1 MAVCHLVCRQNEA
14 APHGVVA
21 DSAHAKGAE
30 QPEAAKPPGF
40 NAMDILKREERK
52 KEVLAFRAALEESI
66 PLEMASSV
74 PLPKSRSQFMDLAG
88 AAAPA
93 IAAEEPPME
102 WFFNKPREGW
112 RNDALDP
119 SKGLPQAQKAKVG
132 ANPAASFAP
141 PRATHGG
148 GDGGGGD
155 DDDDDGRAESWAD
168 RTAAQKFRGTRS
180 RPPSAPQAISTER
193 SARTSQQALATLSHV
208 ELQVVHPCAPPR
220 AASSTPIRRAESHAS
235 CDGFTGRRRPSL
247 KTPSLKFKCSRS
259 SSNASC

>member
-1 MAVCHLVCRQNEA
+1 M
-14 APHGVVA
+14 
-21 DSAHAKGAE
+21 
-30 QPEAAKPPGF
+30 
-40 NAMDILKREERK
+40 
-52 KEVLAFRAALEESI
+52 LAFRAALEESI

-119 SKGLPQAQKAKVG
+119 SQGLPQAQNAKVG
-132 ANPAASFAP
+132 AKPAASSASP
-141 PRATHGG
+141 GATHGG
-148 GDGGGGD
+148 SDDGGG

-168 RTAAQKFRGTRS
+168 RTAAQKFRGARS

-193 SARTSQQALATLSHV
+193 STRTSQQALATLSHV
-208 ELQVVHPCAPPR
+208 ELQVVHRVRRLALHPR
-220 AASSTPIRRAESHAS
+220 LLSVALNRTHPAMV
-235 CDGFTGRRRPSL
+235 SL
-247 KTPSLKFKCSRS
+247 
-259 SSNASC
+259 AGADQA